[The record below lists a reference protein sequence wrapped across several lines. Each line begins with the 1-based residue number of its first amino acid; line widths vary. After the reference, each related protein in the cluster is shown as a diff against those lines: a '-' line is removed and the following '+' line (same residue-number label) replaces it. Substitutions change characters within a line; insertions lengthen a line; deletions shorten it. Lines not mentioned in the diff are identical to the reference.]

1 MSYTNWKPSSQCRII
16 AANAEV
22 LPPLSNTTNTMNQQQ
37 RKHAANRIET
47 IVNKNL
53 PCQEDIPNVS
63 DLHKQEVTNGNA
75 QKLSEK
81 AIDKLIK
88 KGIDSLNIATRYNN
102 PSIAITDFFQVN
114 PKHKAAAKAA
124 QKRNETVEKNHTDAR
139 VFILKKQDAIIL
151 GSSEEALAALK
162 AAENYKA

>member
-1 MSYTNWKPSSQCRII
+1 
-16 AANAEV
+16 
-22 LPPLSNTTNTMNQQQ
+22 MNQQQ